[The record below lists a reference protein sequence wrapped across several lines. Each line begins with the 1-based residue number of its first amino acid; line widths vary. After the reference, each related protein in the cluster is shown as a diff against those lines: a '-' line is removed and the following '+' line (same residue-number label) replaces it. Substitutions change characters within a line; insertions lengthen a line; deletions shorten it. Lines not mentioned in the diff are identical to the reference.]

1 MICVLAA
8 LGVSAQSHTFRDTS
22 NVRYEQFDFD
32 EWVFGDSTNRHGRHF
47 QNKPL
52 YPFMNSSWRYADLLQ
67 YNYTDNPDGMEVVGL
82 SAVVHLDQHVNP
94 PAEYLFL
101 YDVHN
106 DTFDLMA
113 QVEWFEDDTADRPI
127 FEWWERTANCD
138 TAYGFTYYYQSSDF
152 WQGVAR
158 NYRIFD
164 YYFDSDKPIVVHD
177 SFYVGGTCHGNM
189 GMFSSEPVGASLSSY
204 LTFMPTN
211 TPITCDAISLWK
223 VYCYERSIWPQFEWF
238 WTPSN
243 QFLMVLPII
252 RVVDT
257 SFANAPECPRV
268 SGLFVRGNNTD
279 TVTMQWNYD
288 SLHSNFELT
297 YGPEGTPPEEGIYR
311 MLNTNRWQFSDVAY
325 LDTPMV
331 AYVRTVCREYDTLR
345 WSGWSSPMYFRL
357 HHEADTTHS
366 GDVGVPDDEGDL
378 SRFVQLM
385 PNPASGSVVVMS
397 SYGIDLV
404 EVYDVRGNRVLEQKG
419 QNRATHTG
427 FDVSAW
433 AKGAYVVL
441 VHTPAGT
448 TARRLMVQ

>member
-1 MICVLAA
+1 
-8 LGVSAQSHTFRDTS
+8 
-22 NVRYEQFDFD
+22 
-32 EWVFGDSTNRHGRHF
+32 
-47 QNKPL
+47 
-52 YPFMNSSWRYADLLQ
+52 
-67 YNYTDNPDGMEVVGL
+67 
-82 SAVVHLDQHVNP
+82 
-94 PAEYLFL
+94 
-101 YDVHN
+101 
-106 DTFDLMA
+106 
-113 QVEWFEDDTADRPI
+113 
-127 FEWWERTANCD
+127 
-138 TAYGFTYYYQSSDF
+138 
-152 WQGVAR
+152 
-158 NYRIFD
+158 
-164 YYFDSDKPIVVHD
+164 
-177 SFYVGGTCHGNM
+177 M

-204 LTFMPTN
+204 LTFMTTN
-211 TPITCDAISLWK
+211 TPSTCDTISLWR

-297 YGPEGTPPEEGIYR
+297 YGPEGTPPGEGTYR

-345 WSGWSSPMYFRL
+345 WSRWSSPMYFRL
-357 HHEADTTHS
+357 HHEEDTTHP

-397 SYGIDLV
+397 SYGIDRV

-419 QNRATHTG
+419 QNWATYTG

-433 AKGAYVVL
+433 TKGAYVVL
-441 VHTPAGT
+441 VHTPVGT